1 MWIVRLALDR
11 PYTFVVAALLILILG
26 ALAIFH
32 TPTDIFPN
40 LKIPVVSVVWSFN
53 GLPPEEIQQRLVTV
67 FERAATT
74 TVNDIEHMES
84 QSYNGIGVIKVFFQ
98 PSAKIEG
105 DIAQVTAISQTLL
118 RSMPPGTTPPLII
131 SYSASSVPVLQLCL
145 DSQLLSEQRLNDL
158 ATNFLRTQLATI
170 EGASIPLPYGG
181 KVRQVTVDLNPKA
194 LLSHGVSGA
203 DVVNAVGAQNLILPQ
218 GTIKI
223 GDREYNVELN
233 SSPGIIAELN
243 DLPIKAVGG
252 TIVYV
257 HDVANVHD
265 GFQFQTNIVR
275 LDGRRSAL
283 LMVVKSGNAS
293 TLDIVSRVRAALP
306 RIKTTLPQELNIQ
319 PLADQSIFVRNA
331 VQGVIKEAVIAACLT
346 SIMILLFLGSLRSTI
361 IVAISI
367 PLAILCSLLT
377 LSALGETINV
387 MTLGGLALAVGIL
400 VDDATVEIENINRL
414 LPEGKPIRDT
424 ILNGAQQIAVPAF
437 VATLSICIVF
447 VPIVF
452 LTGVSGFLFRPLAE
466 AVVFAM
472 LASYLLSRTLI
483 PTLVLYF
490 FRSKK
495 ARESQNPSASQE
507 HPGFFRRLH
516 LRFENGFE
524 RLRKRYHNGLG
535 WCLEHGL
542 LFASVFLGFCLVSF
556 VLFPFLGEDLFPS
569 VDAGQ
574 IRMHFRAPAGVRIE
588 ETADLCGKVE
598 DAIRRQIPQQEL
610 AHILDNIGLPN
621 SGINLTYSNSGTIG
635 TSDADI
641 LISLTSKH
649 RPTAFYI
656 KKLRQSLP
664 GQFPGSEFFFQ
675 PADIISQILNF
686 GLPAPIDLQIVGD
699 NINANKA
706 IATQM
711 LERIK
716 LIPGAVDA
724 HIYQLFNQ
732 PKIEVKVDRTKA
744 QEVGFTQRDVANNL
758 LVALSTSF
766 QTSPNF
772 WLSPQ
777 GVSYSVVTQT
787 PQFRMDSLEQLRNIP
802 VVGGISPSPQVQVL
816 RNLASVNRQMSP
828 GVASHYDVQSVVD
841 IYTGVQG
848 RDLGGVASDINKI
861 MDDFRKKL
869 PRGSTMV
876 MRGQV
881 ETMHTSF
888 VGLGAGLIFAI
899 VMVYLLMV
907 VNFQSWSTP
916 FIIITALPG
925 ALAGIVW
932 MLFLTRTTLSVPS
945 LMGAIMSVGVAT
957 SNSILMVTFAN
968 NHLREGNDSRAAALE
983 AGFTRLRPVLMTAL
997 AMIIGMLPMS
1007 LGLGEGGEQNAPLG
1021 RAVIG
1026 GLLLAT
1032 VATLFF
1038 VPVIFS
1044 YIRRGGYP
1052 KAFSGDSTN
1061 AAEEKK
1067 EKDAHDAG

>member
-26 ALAIFH
+26 VLAIFR

-40 LKIPVVSVVWSFN
+40 IKIPVVSVVWSFS
-53 GLPPEEIQQRLVTV
+53 GLPPREIQQRIVTV

-84 QSYNGIGVIKVFFQ
+84 QSYNGIGIIKVFFQ
-98 PSAKIEG
+98 PKANIQG
-105 DIAQVTAISQTLL
+105 AIAQVTAISQTLL
-118 RSMPPGTTPPLII
+118 HSLPPGISPPLII
-131 SYSASSVPVLQLCL
+131 SYSASSVPVLQLSL
-145 DSQLLSEQRLNDL
+145 ESQLLSEQQLNDL

-181 KVRQVTVDLNPKA
+181 KVRQITVDLDPKA
-194 LLSHGVSGA
+194 LLAHGISGA
-203 DVVNAVGAQNLILPQ
+203 DVVNAVAAQNLILPQ
-218 GTIKI
+218 GTVKI

-233 SSPGIIAELN
+233 SSPRVIAELN
-243 DLPIKAVGG
+243 DLPIKVVNGA
-252 TIVYV
+252 TIYV
-257 HDVANVHD
+257 RDVAFVHD

-275 LDGRRSAL
+275 LDGHRSAL
-283 LMVVKSGNAS
+283 LTVIKSGNAS
-293 TLDIVSRVRAALP
+293 TLDIVSRVREALP
-306 RIKTTLPQELNIQ
+306 RIAATLPRELQIQ

-331 VQGVIKEAVIAACLT
+331 VQGVLKEAATAACLT
-346 SIMILLFLGSLRSTI
+346 ALMILLFLGSLRSTF

-367 PLAILCSLLT
+367 PLAIVCSLLS

-414 LPEGKPIRDT
+414 LPEGKTLRET
-424 ILNGAQQIAVPAF
+424 ILTGAQQIAVPAF

-447 VPIVF
+447 VPILF
-452 LTGVSGFLFRPLAE
+452 LGGISGYLFRPLAE

-483 PTLVLYF
+483 PTMVLYF
-490 FRSKK
+490 FRSQKGRG
-495 ARESQNPSASQE
+495 AGSADDRQQR
-507 HPGFFRRLH
+507 PGFFKRLH
-516 LRFENGFE
+516 LRFEHGFE
-524 RLRKRYHNGLG
+524 RMRERYRGALE
-535 WCLEHGL
+535 WCLAHGL
-542 LFASVFLGFCLVSF
+542 LFACLFLGFCLLSLA
-556 VLFPFLGEDLFPS
+556 LFPLLGQDLFPS
-569 VDAGQ
+569 VDSGQ
-574 IRMHFRAPAGVRIE
+574 IRLHFRAPAGVRIE
-588 ETADLCGKVE
+588 ETARLCGDVE
-598 DAIRRQIPQQEL
+598 ESIRRLIPKKEL

-635 TSDADI
+635 TSDADL
-641 LISLTSKH
+641 LISLSPEH
-649 RPTAFYI
+649 GPTAGYL

-664 GQFPGSEFFFQ
+664 GEFPGCEFFFQ
-675 PADIISQILNF
+675 PADIVSQILNF
-686 GLPAPIDLQIVGD
+686 GLPAPIDLQIIGAD
-699 NINANKA
+699 IEANNALA
-706 IATQM
+706 SQM

-716 LIPGAVDA
+716 QVPGAVDA

-732 PKIEVKVDRTKA
+732 PKIEVAVDRTKA
-744 QEVGFTQRDVANNL
+744 QGIGFTQRDVADQV
-758 LVALSTSF
+758 LVALTTSF

-777 GVSYSVVTQT
+777 GVSYSVATQT
-787 PQFRMDSLEQLRNIP
+787 PQFRMDSLEQLKNIP
-802 VVGGISPSPQVQVL
+802 VVGGSAAAPQVQVL
-816 RNLASVNRQMSP
+816 QNLASVRRQVAP
-828 GVASHYDVQSVVD
+828 GVASHYDIQSVVD

-848 RDLGGVASDINKI
+848 RDLGAVAGEIGDI
-861 MDDFRKKL
+861 MDAFKKKL

-881 ETMHTSF
+881 ETMHSSF
-888 VGLGAGLIFAI
+888 VGLEAGLAFAI
-899 VMVYLLMV
+899 VLVYLIMV
-907 VNFQSWSTP
+907 VNFQSWTTP

-932 MLFLTRTTLSVPS
+932 MLFLTGTTLSVPS

-968 NHLREGNDSRAAALE
+968 NHLREGKDSRAAALE

-997 AMIIGMLPMS
+997 AMVIGMLPMS

-1038 VPVIFS
+1038 VPVVFS
-1044 YIRRGGYP
+1044 YLRRKGYTEP
-1052 KAFSGDSTN
+1052 S
-1061 AAEEKK
+1061 
-1067 EKDAHDAG
+1067 KDEGATDAQRQGI